1 MRSNRVLK
9 QQDIIILGKLITDKQ
24 WPTQKEIAESIMLS
38 QAEISHA
45 LKTLDGVGLINLGM
59 KKVNKLA
66 VAEFIEHAVKYL
78 YPIEKKGMGRGLA
91 IGPSYSYFKNK
102 VQSEDY
108 NYVWPD
114 SEGITKGVIVV
125 PLLPNLSQSV
135 KENEKLLLFL
145 NIVEIFRGLG
155 GVRHIQVAQK
165 MLKEILK

>member
-1 MRSNRVLK
+1 MPTLLV
-9 QQDIIILGKLITDKQ
+9 DKE
-24 WPTQKEIAESIMLS
+24 WSTQKEIADSIMIS

-45 LKTLDGVGLINLGM
+45 LKTLDNVGLINLEM

-66 VAEFIEHAVKYL
+66 VAEFIEHAVKFFF
-78 YPIEKKGMGRGLA
+78 PIEKKGIGRGLA

-114 SEGITKGVIVV
+114 SEGNTKGVIVV
-125 PLLPNLSQSV
+125 PLLPNLSQSL